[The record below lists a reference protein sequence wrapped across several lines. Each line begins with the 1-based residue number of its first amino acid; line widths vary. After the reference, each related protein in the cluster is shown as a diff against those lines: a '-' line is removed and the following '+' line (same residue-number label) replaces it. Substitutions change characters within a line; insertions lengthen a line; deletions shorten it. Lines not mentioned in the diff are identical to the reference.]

1 MAYWQKKVLAN
12 ALIVLGVILLITGT
26 LLPYYKIPQKLL
38 AHGPKDQYG
47 PYTIST
53 YIIPPI
59 DQGTPINLNFLSD
72 RPGTTTILLAP
83 FDPVEQNID
92 LPVVLHVTFGAT
104 EKGLVYF
111 GRAPKSALYLLMITS
126 YNGTSFQFILD
137 SVWSPFYEYR
147 YATTFGIFVLLAGI
161 ASLYYFEYAE
171 RKERMFNKA
180 LSGLKPR

>member
-1 MAYWQKKVLAN
+1 MGYRHKKVLAN
-12 ALIVLGVILLITGT
+12 ASIVFGVVLLITGT
-26 LLPYYKIPQKLL
+26 LLPYYKIPEKLS
-38 AHGPKDQYG
+38 AHGPRDQYG

-104 EKGLVYF
+104 QKGLVYF
-111 GRAPKSALYLLMITS
+111 GRAPKSGLYLLMITS

-137 SVWSPFYEYR
+137 SVWSPFYQYR
-147 YATTFGIFVLLAGI
+147 NATTFGIFVLLAGI
-161 ASLYYFEYAE
+161 ASVYYFEYAE

-180 LSGLKPR
+180 LSELKSH